1 MEELI
6 RLGHIVERE
15 YAEIGLDHTS
25 REEHKFE
32 AIVDRYH
39 AWFSD
44 LSDGIEMR
52 GRAAQILAFTEV
64 YSDYRTIEEK
74 VDDLV
79 ARPPV

>member
-6 RLGHIVERE
+6 CLGHIVERE
-15 YAEIGLDHTS
+15 YAEVGLDHAS

-39 AWFSD
+39 TWFFD

-64 YSDYRTIEEK
+64 YSDYRTIKEK
-74 VDDLV
+74 ADSLV
-79 ARPPV
+79 VRPPA